1 MSNNANDKSNKDD
14 INQLFKVPSLPTDL
28 PFDVPQS
35 QWLSGFLAG
44 LHSRL
49 AVSQDIIGSS
59 VSAQPTASATAAKPI
74 SILFGTQTGN
84 AESVANDCAELAKTL
99 GLAPLVL
106 DMDDVEL
113 NELSQQE
120 RILIIT
126 STYGEGEMPDNAALL
141 WEAINAEDAPCFEKT
156 FFSVLAL
163 GDTSYDD
170 FCLAGKQWDERLE
183 QLGATRI
190 SERIDCDIDYQDAA
204 EQWSQ
209 QVLPKMA
216 EKGSAQNTTSS
227 QSTATAPKAKSQYNR
242 KNPLLAPLKHKQMLT
257 GEGSSKEILH
267 YEFDLSGS
275 GEQYEVGD
283 ALNILPINQPSLVE
297 ELLKALKATGDEIVT
312 WQNESYPVREL
323 FSEHAEIRNPSKEL
337 IVEIAA
343 RSRKQSFKAMVVDSD
358 NATISNKLYGQDI
371 VDLINTYKPKDLNL
385 EILVPMLKP
394 IAARAYSISSSIN
407 KHQQEVHLTVGNVR
421 YEDNGR
427 DHNGVCST
435 YLADIAEVG
444 MPVKCFFSPNKNFC
458 VPADDSLPMIMVGP
472 GTGIAPF
479 RAFLQEREV
488 RNARGDN
495 WLFFGDRNRTTD
507 FIYQQELQ
515 SMHESGLL
523 NRLDLAFSRDQA
535 EKVYVQD
542 RMREH
547 GSLLF
552 EWLERGAYFF
562 ICGDAHR
569 MAKDVDVALHDIVAK
584 HGRMTSDKAELYIA
598 ALKKNK
604 RYVRDIY

>member
-1 MSNNANDKSNKDD
+1 MTDNLNNKQKKHD

-28 PFDVPQS
+28 PFDTDQT

-49 AVSQDIIGSS
+49 AVTQDMLGSMS
-59 VSAQPTASATAAKPI
+59 TQPTKAEAQKPI
-74 SILFGTQTGN
+74 CIIFGTQTGN
-84 AESVANDCAELAKTL
+84 AESVANDCAELAKSL
-99 GLAPLVL
+99 GLAPQVL

-113 NELSQQE
+113 KELSQQE

-141 WEAINAEDAPCFEKT
+141 WEAINTEDAPRFEKT

-190 SERIDCDIDYQDAA
+190 SERVDCDIDYQEAA
-204 EQWSQ
+204 ESWVST
-209 QVLPKMA
+209 VLPLLA
-216 EKGSAQNTTSS
+216 EKGS
-227 QSTATAPKAKSQYNR
+227 STGSEAVAAPQPAAKVKSQYNR
-242 KNPLLAPLKHKQMLT
+242 KNPLLAPLKRKQLLT
-257 GEGSSKEILH
+257 GEGSSKETMH

-275 GEQYEVGD
+275 GEQYDVGD
-283 ALNILPINQPSLVE
+283 ALNILPINQPELVD
-297 ELLKALKATGDEIVT
+297 ELLQALNASGEEKVT
-312 WQNESYPVREL
+312 WQNADYPVREL
-323 FSEHAEIRNPSKEL
+323 FSEHAEIRTPSKEL

-343 RSRKQSFKAMVVDSD
+343 RSKVQSFKAMVVDSD

-371 VDLINTYKPKDLNL
+371 VDLINTYKPKDLSL

-394 IAARAYSISSSIN
+394 MAARAYSISSSIN
-407 KHQQEVHLTVGNVR
+407 KHKDEVHLTIGNVR

-435 YLADIAEVG
+435 YLADLVEQGGA
-444 MPVKCFFSPNKNFC
+444 VKCYFSPNKNFC
-458 VPADDSLPMIMVGP
+458 VPEDDNLPMIMVGP

-479 RAFLQEREV
+479 RAFLEERE
-488 RNARGDN
+488 ARSATGDN

-515 SMHESGLL
+515 AMQESGLL

-535 EKVYVQD
+535 EKIYVQD

-562 ICGDAHR
+562 ICGDAYR

-584 HGRMTSDKAELYIA
+584 HGKMTADKAELYIA
-598 ALKKNK
+598 ALKKTK
-604 RYVRDIY
+604 RYVRDVY